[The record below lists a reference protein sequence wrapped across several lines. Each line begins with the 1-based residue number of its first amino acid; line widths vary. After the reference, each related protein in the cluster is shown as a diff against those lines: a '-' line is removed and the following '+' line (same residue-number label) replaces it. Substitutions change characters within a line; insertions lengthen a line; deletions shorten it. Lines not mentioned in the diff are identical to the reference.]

1 MENTRFNT
9 SPSSILGAS
18 WGHLVSILKQ
28 SWEHPGATLGWKRA
42 KTLVLI
48 LLGLGQVL
56 HVHQKGF
63 LLKYSGLG
71 FVAWGLGA
79 LTWTSSLILHFWC
92 LPKELIMF
100 SDRSHSTGAGFN
112 GYKFRAMLWGCFV

>member
-1 MENTRFNT
+1 MNLSEKSQKRKIKKN
-9 SPSSILGAS
+9 SINFFFQN
-18 WGHLVSILKQ
+18 Q
-28 SWEHPGATLGWKRA
+28 SRPGAE
-42 KTLVLI
+42 
-48 LLGLGQVL
+48 
-56 HVHQKGF
+56 KGF